1 MQLARSSTTAF
12 PLLKRQL
19 AACAMFGVLLA
30 GIIGALYFQHR
41 QREWVLRREQA
52 QHRLDIA
59 YELVSLE
66 VDRVRSDATYL
77 ANRSTVRQFVSGD
90 ESTRGNLEADFA
102 LFVEKK
108 GLYDQLRVL
117 DLDGHETIRVNL
129 RGQKASAVESDELQ
143 DKADRYYFRAST
155 ALRPGEIFV
164 SDFDLNV
171 EHGSIEKPFKPVIRF
186 VTPVLDES
194 DQVRAFLVLNY
205 LGADLLN
212 ELGSSPVP
220 GHTLLLRQ
228 DGHYV
233 RSIDGSDAWGWLLGH
248 DRTFASQFAKEWS
261 NASNRDEC
269 RLTDSGVFAFKTIP
283 LGRVRSRVQDDLPGR
298 PIDETKVDLAEDENS
313 LLAVSY
319 LPITSVFT
327 ASHELLQRL
336 MIFSAGVF
344 ALALVFTRAWARAT
358 WSRQQQAR
366 RIAESEERLREL
378 SSRLLRIQE
387 DERRAISREIHDE
400 LGQQATAINLDLK
413 LAFRNIET
421 GKAEPHM
428 QRAIEE
434 NETLLS
440 TLHEFAKRVRPAVL
454 DDLGLADAIETH
466 VADFAERTGV
476 DVTSNISPLPD
487 AVPSEIADNTF
498 RLVQESLNN
507 VAKHAEAKT
516 VELDIRMTEQEPKNL
531 CLSIRDD
538 GRGSAAEGN
547 GRGLGLVGMRERVD
561 LLGGVMKIESTVGSG
576 TSIAIELPL
585 DGTSKAEA
593 TCP

>member
-1 MQLARSSTTAF
+1 MNPLRSSNAF

-19 AACAMFGVLLA
+19 AACAMFGALLA
-30 GIIGALYFQHR
+30 TIIGALYFQHR

-59 YELVSLE
+59 YELVSRE

-77 ANRSTVRQFVSGD
+77 ANRSMVQRFVSGD
-90 ESTRGNLEADFA
+90 ESTRGKLEADFA

-117 DLDGHETIRVNL
+117 DLNGYETIRVNL
-129 RGQKASAVESDELQ
+129 RGQTASAVGSDELQ
-143 DKADRYYFRAST
+143 NKADRYYFRASKT
-155 ALRPGEIFV
+155 LRPGEIFV

-186 VTPVLDES
+186 VTPVVDDA

-212 ELGSSPVP
+212 ELGTSPVP

-233 RSIDGSDAWGWLLGH
+233 RAVDGSDAWGWLLGH
-248 DRTFASQFAKEWS
+248 DRTFASQFSKEWS

-269 RLTDSGVFAFKTIP
+269 RLTESGVFAFKTIP
-283 LGRVRSRVQDDLPGR
+283 LGRVRGRVQDDLPDR
-298 PIDETKVDLAEDENS
+298 PNDEANVDSAADENS

-319 LPITSVFT
+319 LPIASVFT
-327 ASHELLQRL
+327 TSHELLQRL

-344 ALALVFTRAWARAT
+344 ALALFFTRAWAKAT

-366 RIAESEERLREL
+366 RIAESEERLRDL

-413 LAFRNIET
+413 LALRNIET
-421 GKAEPHM
+421 GNAQSHL

-476 DVTSNISPLPD
+476 QVNSNISPLPD
-487 AVPSEIADNTF
+487 AIPNEIADNTF

-507 VAKHAEAKT
+507 VAKHADAQT
-516 VELDIRMTEQEPKNL
+516 VEIDIRMTEQEPKKL
-531 CLSIRDD
+531 CLLIRDD
-538 GRGSAAEGN
+538 GRGSAGEGS
-547 GRGLGLVGMRERVD
+547 GRGLGLIGMRERVD

-576 TSIAIELPL
+576 TSINIELPL
-585 DGTSKAEA
+585 DGMRKTEP
-593 TCP
+593 TCL